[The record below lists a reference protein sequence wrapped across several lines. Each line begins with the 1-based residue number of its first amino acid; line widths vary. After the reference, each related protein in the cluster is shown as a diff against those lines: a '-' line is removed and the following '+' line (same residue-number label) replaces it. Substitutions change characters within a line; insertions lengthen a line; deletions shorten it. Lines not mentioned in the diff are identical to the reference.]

1 MKFINNIS
9 LCFNLTTVMQ
19 LNVFHHNKFTDG
31 EHHPLPFAAFLASGP
46 VNKKNILLKDFISN
60 ISC

>member
-31 EHHPLPFAAFLASGP
+31 EHHPLPFAAFLACGP
-46 VNKKNILLKDFISN
+46 VNKKSF
-60 ISC
+60 C